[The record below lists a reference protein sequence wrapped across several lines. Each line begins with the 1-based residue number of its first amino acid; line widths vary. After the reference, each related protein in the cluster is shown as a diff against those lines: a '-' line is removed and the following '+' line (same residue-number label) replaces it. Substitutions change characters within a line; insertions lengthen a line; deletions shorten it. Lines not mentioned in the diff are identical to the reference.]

1 MSVKFMS
8 GEKSS
13 KFTIPENE
21 IGNIRDS
28 VTQLN
33 NSYQQDIDKI
43 KLQLD
48 LERTVRENDD
58 NKNFAKIQ
66 RINSEIT
73 DISQIRTYI

>member
-28 VTQLN
+28 VTQLS
-33 NSYQQDIDKI
+33 NSYQQVIENI
-43 KLQLD
+43 KLQID
-48 LERTVRENDD
+48 LERTVRE
-58 NKNFAKIQ
+58 
-66 RINSEIT
+66 
-73 DISQIRTYI
+73 